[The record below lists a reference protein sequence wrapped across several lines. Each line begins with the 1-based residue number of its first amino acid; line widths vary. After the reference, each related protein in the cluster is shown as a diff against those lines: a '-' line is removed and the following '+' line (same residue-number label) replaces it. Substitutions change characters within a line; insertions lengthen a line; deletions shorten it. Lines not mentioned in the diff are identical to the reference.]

1 MFRRGVSIANPYYLT
16 APYTLRGLTLADE
29 EDAPIHS
36 ALADARLQRLLT
48 ISEEINALR
57 SKISVATK
65 YVGSEGLAG
74 DAEDVVLAREALRR
88 DLERDFDEARELMPI
103 IDELASEL
111 EEQIRSLEDRK
122 KVHEGLAKIEGLSG
136 ATAGRAELEAAAN
149 RDRGQIS
156 ELESLVGALDDL
168 EKDLSLRREVVS
180 CPRCSSHEISYRIT
194 ISEMGFSL
202 YRCNRC
208 RNTWRTMQFSMR
220 IGSPAQ

>member
-1 MFRRGVSIANPYYLT
+1 
-16 APYTLRGLTLADE
+16 LTLAGE
-29 EDAPIHS
+29 ENALVHS

-65 YVGSEGLAG
+65 YIGSADVAG
-74 DAEDVVLAREALRR
+74 DSEDVGLAREVLRR
-88 DLERDFDEARELMPI
+88 DLERDFDEAKELIPVV
-103 IDELASEL
+103 DEFVSKFA
-111 EEQIRSLEDRK
+111 EQISSLEDRK

-136 ATAGRAELEAAAN
+136 AIAGRAELEAAAN
-149 RDRGQIS
+149 KDRGQIS
-156 ELESLVGALDDL
+156 ELENLIGALDDL

-194 ISEMGFSL
+194 TSEMGFSL

-208 RNTWRTMQFSMR
+208 RNTWRTRQFSMR